1 MKKEDENKPK
11 ISTDAIL
18 LSPARL
24 PIITLL
30 AMYEDVDF
38 NFLKAELSMS
48 DGNLG
53 ANLRKLED
61 EGFLECRKTF
71 VGRKPKTIYAIS
83 SKGLKKLNYFIQS
96 MKDVESR
103 IERL

>member
-1 MKKEDENKPK
+1 MKKEDENRLKV
-11 ISTDAIL
+11 STDAIL

-30 AMYEDVDF
+30 AMYDEVDF

-61 EGFLECRKTF
+61 EGFLVCKKTF
-71 VGRKPKTIYAIS
+71 VGRKPKTLYTIS
-83 SKGLKKLNYFIQS
+83 TKGIHRLKNFILS
-96 MKDVESR
+96 MKSIEER
-103 IERL
+103 IGGF

>member
-1 MKKEDENKPK
+1 MKKEDENRPK
-11 ISTDAIL
+11 VGTDAIL

-30 AMYEDVDF
+30 AMYDEADF
-38 NFLKAELSMS
+38 TFLKSELSMS

-61 EGFLECRKTF
+61 EGFLDCKKTF
-71 VGRKPKTIYAIS
+71 IGRKPKTIYAIN
-83 SKGLKKLNYFIQS
+83 SKGLSKLRDFIKS

>member
-1 MKKEDENKPK
+1 MKKEDKKNTKLSP
-11 ISTDAIL
+11 DAIL

-30 AMYEDVDF
+30 AMYDEVDF
-38 NFLKAELSMS
+38 TFLKAELSMS

-61 EGFLECRKTF
+61 EGFLECKKTF

-83 SKGLKKLNYFIQS
+83 SKGLKKLKYFIQS
-96 MKDVESR
+96 MKDVESHLKS
-103 IERL
+103 I

>member
-1 MKKEDENKPK
+1 MKKEDKTINGTEV
-11 ISTDAIL
+11 DAIL

-30 AMYEDVDF
+30 AIYDEVDF
-38 NFLKAELSMS
+38 TFLKNELSMS

-61 EGFLECRKTF
+61 EGFLEYKKTF
-71 VGRKPKTIYAIS
+71 VGRKPKTLYTIS
-83 SKGLKKLNYFIQS
+83 SKGLNGLKNFIQS
-96 MKDVESR
+96 MKD
-103 IERL
+103 IEHQLKSN